1 MDYQIYPALTLG
13 EIAMNLQSILAT
25 SLLAMTAAL
34 STGVQ
39 AASDTNTTTAA
50 QAPAAGAQA
59 DKAMKPH
66 SHMEEKSGVPQKA
79 PVAKDKKPD
88 PTKDKNRHLHPRDGK

>member
-1 MDYQIYPALTLG
+1 MKLK
-13 EIAMNLQSILAT
+13 SILAT

-39 AASDTNTTTAA
+39 AASDTNTSAAA
-50 QAPAAGAQA
+50 QTPATGAQG

-66 SHMEEKSGVPQKA
+66 SHMEEKTGVPQKA
-79 PVAKDKKPD
+79 PEAKDKKPD